1 MKRLIALFVLMA
13 VCVPAVR
20 ADSAAPL
27 TTLRA
32 VADLT
37 NAQASAHM
45 PATFEATVVYFRNY
59 QKELF
64 VQDGDTAIFV
74 HATTSLNLTPGD
86 RVRVRGQVHESFR
99 PYVDS
104 DDITWLGHGAPPQA
118 LSATYE
124 QMIRGEIDC
133 RRVTVRARVLSAD
146 IVPNSELRMPGMFLQ
161 MLVDGGQVDANV
173 NSTDQDALES
183 LLDADVEIT
192 GAVSGHFDNKM
203 QQTGVLFHVQS
214 LDDVKILRHAAVN
227 PWSLPLTSM
236 DRLITGYSWKNL
248 GQRIRIHGTITYYEP
263 ETALVIQN
271 GAKSMWVTT
280 QTSAPLRVGET
291 GDAIGFPDV
300 QDGFLVLT
308 ASEFRL
314 SSAVAPV
321 TPSPSTW
328 PELAAGGNNAH
339 SRAFDLVSIEGLLV
353 AQVRQAAQ
361 DEYVLNE
368 NGHLFAAAVRHNAS
382 LSPEA
387 LPPMRQIP
395 VGARVR
401 VTGICVLESADPFK
415 GDVPF
420 HILMRSYDDIA
431 VVARP
436 SPVNVR
442 HLIAL
447 VALLLLVIF
456 GLGAWSW
463 RVERKRRRESISVA
477 YLERRRNLI
486 LKEINGACSLSRIL
500 EHVTDLVTYK
510 LQGAVCWYEI
520 EDGSCF
526 GQRPAKITSQRII
539 RQEIRSRSGALLGT
553 LSIAI
558 PSFVEIGPEE
568 SAAMAL
574 GTGLAKLAIETSH
587 LYRDLVRRSEFDLL
601 TEVPNRFALEKQLET
616 LLEEA
621 SASGSMV
628 GFIFIDLDRF
638 KEINDH
644 YGHRTGDVYLQEV
657 AQRMKRQLRP
667 GDVLARLGG
676 DEFGAVVPG
685 VHSRAEVEEIAL
697 RLEHCFDEPFVAEG
711 HPFQGAASLGIA
723 LYPQDAT
730 SRDSLLSSADTAMY
744 AAKNRRRGPA
754 QMPAGRSEKV
764 SSPRSW
770 R

>member
-1 MKRLIALFVLMA
+1 MKRLAQLFVLFA
-13 VCVPAVR
+13 ACAPGVCAQ
-20 ADSAAPL
+20 SGAPL
-27 TTLRA
+27 TSLRA

-37 NAQASAHM
+37 NAQASRHM
-45 PATFEATVVYFRNY
+45 PADFEATVIYFRDY

-64 VQDGDTAIFV
+64 VQDGDTAIYV
-74 HATTSLNLTPGD
+74 HASTSPNLTSGD
-86 RVRVRGQVHESFR
+86 RVRVRGEVRESFR

-104 DDITWLGHGAPPQA
+104 HEITLISHGAPPQA
-118 LSATYE
+118 LQATYE
-124 QMIRGEIDC
+124 QMIHGKIDC
-133 RRVTVRARVLSAD
+133 LRVTVHAHVLSAD
-146 IVPNSELRMPGMFLQ
+146 IVPNSALRVPGMFLQ
-161 MLVDGGQVDANV
+161 MLVDGGQVDANI
-173 NSTDQDALES
+173 NSTDQSALEP
-183 LLDADVEIT
+183 LLDADIEIT

-214 LDDVKILRHAAVN
+214 LDDVKILRHAPVD

-236 DRLITGYSWKNL
+236 DRLITAYKVQNL
-248 GQRIRIHGTITYYEP
+248 GQRIRIHGTVTYYEP
-263 ETALVIQN
+263 RTALVLQD
-271 GAKSMWVTT
+271 GTKSMWVAT
-280 QTSAPLRVGET
+280 QGGAPLHIGDT

-308 ASEFRL
+308 GSEFRP
-314 SSAVAPV
+314 SSTSAPV
-321 TPSPSTW
+321 QPWPSTW
-328 PELAAGGNNAH
+328 QQLAAGGNTAH
-339 SRAFDLVSIEGLLV
+339 SHAFDLVSIEGKLV

-361 DEYVLNE
+361 DQYVLNE
-368 NGHLFAAAVRHNAS
+368 DGHLFAAAIRHNAE

-387 LPPMRQIP
+387 LPAMRQIP
-395 VGARVR
+395 VGTRVR
-401 VTGICVLESADPFK
+401 VTGICILESANPFD

-442 HLIAL
+442 HLIML
-447 VALLLLVIF
+447 VAILLLVIF
-456 GLGAWSW
+456 AVGAWSW
-463 RVERKRRRESISVA
+463 RAERKRRRDAISVA

-486 LKEINGACSLSRIL
+486 LKEINGACSLDKIL

-526 GQRPAKITSQRII
+526 GQRPAKITSQRVI
-539 RQEIRSRSGALLGT
+539 RQEIRGRSGALLGT

-587 LYRDLVRRSEFDLL
+587 LYSDLVRRSEFDLL
-601 TEVPNRFALEKQLET
+601 TEVPNRFALEKQLES

-621 SASGSMV
+621 SANGTMV

-638 KEINDH
+638 KQINDR
-644 YGHRTGDVYLQEV
+644 YGHRAGDVYLQEV
-657 AQRMKRQLRP
+657 ARRMKCQLRP

-685 VHSRAEVEEIAL
+685 IRSRSVAEEIAL

-711 HPFQGAASLGIA
+711 HEFEGAASLGIA
-723 LYPQDAT
+723 VYPQDAD
-730 SRDSLLSSADTAMY
+730 SRDSLMSAADALMY
-744 AAKNRRRGPA
+744 AVKNRRRGPSERL
-754 QMPAGRSEKV
+754 AGHSEAV
-764 SSPRSW
+764 SSPRDFA
-770 R
+770 

>member
-1 MKRLIALFVLMA
+1 MKRSTALFVLLA
-13 VCVPAVR
+13 VCAPAVW
-20 ADSAAPL
+20 AGSAAPL

-32 VADLT
+32 VAALT
-37 NAQASAHM
+37 NAQASRHM
-45 PATFEATVVYFRNY
+45 PANFEATVIYFRSF

-64 VQDGDTAIFV
+64 LQDGDTAIFV
-74 HATTSLNLTPGD
+74 HATTSLNLTTGD
-86 RVRVRGQVHESFR
+86 RVRVRGEVRESFR

-104 DDITWLGHGAPPQA
+104 NDIALLGHGAPPPA

-124 QMIRGEIDC
+124 EMIRGEIDC
-133 RRVTVRARVLSAD
+133 RRVTVRAHVLSAD
-146 IVPNSELRMPGMFLQ
+146 IVPNSELRMPGMFLR
-161 MLVDGGQVDANV
+161 MLVDGGQVDANI
-173 NSTDQDALES
+173 NSTDQNALES
-183 LLDADVEIT
+183 LLDSNVEIT

-203 QQTGVLFHVQS
+203 QQTGVQFHVQS
-214 LDDVKILRHAAVN
+214 LEDIKILQHAAVN

-236 DRLITGYSWKNL
+236 DRLITGYSVHNL
-248 GQRIRIHGTITYYEP
+248 GQRMRIHGTVTYYEP
-263 ETALVIQN
+263 ETALVLQD
-271 GAKSMWVTT
+271 GAKSMWVVT
-280 QTSAPLRVGET
+280 QSSAPLRVGDT
-291 GDAIGFPDV
+291 VDAIGFPDV
-300 QDGFLVLT
+300 EDGFLVLT
-308 ASEFRL
+308 EGEFRS
-314 SSAVAPV
+314 SSAAAPV
-321 TPSPSTW
+321 APSPSTW
-328 PELAAGGNNAH
+328 RELAAGGNTSH
-339 SRAFDLVSIEGLLV
+339 SHAFDLVSIEGQLV

-361 DEYVLNE
+361 DEYVVNE
-368 NGHLFAAAVRHNAS
+368 DGHLFAAAVRHDAS

-387 LPPMRQIP
+387 LPAMRQIP
-395 VGARVR
+395 VGSRIR
-401 VTGICVLESADPFK
+401 VTGICILESADPFK

-436 SPVNVR
+436 SPVNVG
-442 HLIAL
+442 HLIVL

-456 GLGAWSW
+456 SLGAWSW
-463 RVERKRRRESISVA
+463 RVERKRRRESTSVA

-520 EDGSCF
+520 EDGSCY
-526 GQRPAKITSQRII
+526 GQRPAKITSQRIVQ
-539 RQEIRSRSGALLGT
+539 QEIRSRTGALLGK

-558 PSFVEIGPEE
+558 PFFVEIGPGE

-601 TEVPNRFALEKQLET
+601 TEIPNRFALDKQLET

-621 SASGSMV
+621 TASGSMV
-628 GFIFIDLDRF
+628 GFVFIDLDRF

-676 DEFGAVVPG
+676 DEFGAIVPG
-685 VHSRAEVEEIAL
+685 VPSRAEVEEIAL
-697 RLEHCFDEPFVAEG
+697 RLEHCFDDPFVAEG
-711 HPFQGAASLGIA
+711 YQFHGAASLGIA

-730 SRDSLLSSADTAMY
+730 TRDSLLSAADAAMY
-744 AAKNRRRGPA
+744 IAKNRRRGPA
-754 QMPAGRSEKV
+754 QRTAGRSEDV
-764 SSPRSW
+764 SSPR

>member
-1 MKRLIALFVLMA
+1 MKRLTALFVVMA

-32 VADLT
+32 VAELT
-37 NAQASAHM
+37 NAQASRHM
-45 PATFEATVVYFRNY
+45 PASFEATVIYFRNY

-104 DDITWLGHGAPPQA
+104 SDIALLGHGAPPQA

-124 QMIRGEIDC
+124 EMIRGEIDC
-133 RRVTVRARVLSAD
+133 RRVTVRAHVLSAD
-146 IVPNSELRMPGMFLQ
+146 IVPNSELRMPGMYLR
-161 MLVDGGQVDANV
+161 MLVDGGQVDANI
-173 NSTDQDALES
+173 NSTDQNALES
-183 LLDADVEIT
+183 LLDADIEIT

-227 PWSLPLTSM
+227 PWSLPLTPM
-236 DRLITGYSWKNL
+236 DRLITGYSVHNA
-248 GQRIRIHGTITYYEP
+248 GQRMRIHGTVTYYEP
-263 ETALVIQN
+263 ETAVVLQD
-271 GAKSMWVTT
+271 GAKSMWVVT
-280 QTSAPLRVGET
+280 QSSAQVRVGDT
-291 GDAIGFPDV
+291 VDAIGFPDV

-308 ASEFRL
+308 EGEVRS
-314 SSAVAPV
+314 SSAAAPVAP
-321 TPSPSTW
+321 SFSTW
-328 PELAAGGNNAH
+328 RELAAGGNTSH
-339 SRAFDLVSIEGLLV
+339 SHAFDLVSIEGQLV

-368 NGHLFAAAVRHNAS
+368 DGHLFAAAVRHDAS

-387 LPPMRQIP
+387 LPSMRQIP

-420 HILMRSYDDIA
+420 HILMRSYDDVA

-436 SPVNVR
+436 SPINVR
-442 HLIAL
+442 HLVLL

-456 GLGAWSW
+456 ALGAWSW

-510 LQGAVCWYEI
+510 LKGAVCWYEI
-520 EDGSCF
+520 EDGSCY
-526 GQRPAKITSQRII
+526 GQRPAKITSQRIVQ
-539 RQEIRSRSGALLGT
+539 QEIRSRTGELLGR

-601 TEVPNRFALEKQLET
+601 TEIPNRFALDKQLET
-616 LLEEA
+616 ILEEA

-628 GFIFIDLDRF
+628 GFIFIDLDCF

-644 YGHRTGDVYLQEV
+644 YGHRAGDVYLQEV

-667 GDVLARLGG
+667 GDILARLGG
-676 DEFGAVVPG
+676 DEFGAAVPG
-685 VHSRAEVEEIAL
+685 VPSRAEVEEIAL

-711 HPFQGAASLGIA
+711 YQFRGSASVGIA
-723 LYPQDAT
+723 LYPQDAN
-730 SRDSLLSSADTAMY
+730 SRDSLLSTADTAMY
-744 AAKNRRRGPA
+744 TVKNRHKGPA
-754 QMPAGRSEKV
+754 QRPASRSENV

>member
-1 MKRLIALFVLMA
+1 
-13 VCVPAVR
+13 
-20 ADSAAPL
+20 AD
-27 TTLRA
+27 
-32 VADLT
+32 
-37 NAQASAHM
+37 
-45 PATFEATVVYFRNY
+45 FEATVSYYRDY

-74 HATTSLNLTPGD
+74 HATTSLKLTPGD
-86 RVRVRGQVHESFR
+86 RVRVRGEVRESFR
-99 PYVDS
+99 PYVTS
-104 DDITWLGHGAPPQA
+104 DDITLLGHGTPPQA
-118 LSATYE
+118 LSASYE
-124 QMIRGEIDC
+124 EMIHGEVDC
-133 RRVTVRARVLSAD
+133 RRVTVHAHVLSAD
-146 IVPNSELRMPGMFLQ
+146 IVPNSELRMPGMFLH
-161 MLVDGGQVDANV
+161 MLVDGGQVDANI
-173 NSTDQDALES
+173 NSTDQSALES

-214 LDDVKILRHAAVN
+214 LDDVKILRHAAVD
-227 PWSLPLTSM
+227 PWSLPLTPM
-236 DRLITGYSWKNL
+236 NRLITGYSVQNL
-248 GQRIRIHGTITYYEP
+248 GQRIRIHGTVTYYEP
-263 ETALVIQN
+263 RTALVVQD
-271 GAKSMWVTT
+271 GAKSMWVAT
-280 QTSAPLRVGET
+280 QSAPPLRVGDT

-308 ASEFRL
+308 GSEFR
-314 SSAVAPV
+314 SSSTTAPV
-321 TPSPSTW
+321 KPWPSTW
-328 PELAAGGNNAH
+328 QQLAAGGNTGH
-339 SRAFDLVSIEGLLV
+339 SHAFDLVSIEGQLV

-368 NGHLFAAAVRHNAS
+368 SGHLFSAAVRHDES

-395 VGARVR
+395 LGARVR
-401 VTGICVLESADPFK
+401 VTGICILESADPFN

-420 HILMRSYDDIA
+420 HILMRTFDDIA

-442 HLIAL
+442 HLIIL
-447 VALLLLVIF
+447 VAALLLVIF
-456 GLGAWSW
+456 ALGAWSW
-463 RVERKRRRESISVA
+463 RAERKRRRDAISVA

-526 GQRPAKITSQRII
+526 GQRPSKITSQRVVQ
-539 RQEIRSRSGALLGT
+539 QEIRDRSGALLGK

-574 GTGLAKLAIETSH
+574 GTGLARLAIETSH

-601 TEVPNRFALEKQLET
+601 TEIPNRFALEKQLES

-621 SASGSMV
+621 SASESML

-644 YGHRTGDVYLQEV
+644 YGHRAGDVYLQEV
-657 AQRMKRQLRP
+657 AQRMKSQLRP
-667 GDVLARLGG
+667 GDILARLGG

-685 VHSRAEVEEIAL
+685 VHSRAEVEEIAA
-697 RLEHCFDEPFVAEG
+697 RLEHCFREPFVAEG
-711 HPFQGAASLGIA
+711 YQFPGAASLGIA

-730 SRDSLLSSADTAMY
+730 SRDSLMSTADAAMY
-744 AAKNRRRGPA
+744 AVKNRRGVMREYQTGVH
-754 QMPAGRSEKV
+754 RL
-764 SSPRSW
+764 
-770 R
+770 